1 MALRDVLVKFT
12 ADTSDVKKKMGEGS
26 SLVDALAGKLTKL
39 GGLVAGAFAVGKIVS
54 FTNSLLTSADAAA
67 KTADALGLG
76 IQEWQG
82 WAHAAELAG
91 LKSEAMFSVLGKLQ
105 KGISDTAT
113 KGTGPAAEAF
123 RKLGIDVKD
132 SEGKLRGATPVL
144 DEMIDG
150 LAAMENTTERNA
162 ILMGVFGEQ
171 GARLN
176 PLFSQGAEGV
186 RKARAELDELG
197 FAFSDD
203 FARQSEAFND
213 NLSRL
218 ERGVRGLA
226 IQVLG
231 PLLPYLI
238 KLSNAAVAFTK
249 VAVRVVRQLRDWAA
263 QTAALEAALT
273 MLTFSGVGALAK
285 AAGTL
290 LVRMGGLKGMF
301 LRLLPFVW
309 KVVLPFLA
317 LEDIFVFL
325 MGGSSAL
332 GKAIDAIFGDGSAE
346 EFRQSILKLFEDWK
360 LILAD
365 IKNGDLGAALEHAF
379 SPVAKLFAGLGD
391 FMMRSLIKLWN
402 TFVKSSGALSSM
414 LGLET
419 IDPDAHQRDFT
430 TETDRA
436 LERSRRLRSGL
447 ETDEERAA
455 RQALIPG
462 GADIGGFGAG
472 LQLFGEQTAEGI
484 KLLGSAVQS
493 MDNWVET
500 ARLPDGYGSVL
511 QDINVQYAP
520 QNQVSVTVPPGTDAD
535 LARRTGASVQK
546 SMPHMDLRAVQDALV
561 PVPGF

>member
-1 MALRDVLVKFT
+1 MALRDILVKFT

-26 SLVDALAGKLTKL
+26 SLVDALASKLTKL
-39 GGLVAGAFAVGKIVS
+39 GGLVGGAFAVGKIVS

-67 KTADALGLG
+67 KTADALGMG

-82 WAHAAELAG
+82 WAYAAEQAG
-91 LKSEAMFSVLGKLQ
+91 VKTEAMFSVLGKIQ

-113 KGTGPAAEAF
+113 KGAGPAAEAF
-123 RKLGIDVKD
+123 RKLGIEVKD
-132 SEGKLRGATPVL
+132 SSGQLRGVTPVL
-144 DEMIDG
+144 DEVIDQLAG
-150 LAAMENTTERNA
+150 LENTTERNG
-162 ILMGVFGEQ
+162 ILMGLFGEQ

-203 FARQSEAFND
+203 FARQSEDFGS
-213 NLSRL
+213 NLTRL

-238 KLSNAAVAFTK
+238 KLSDAAVAFTK
-249 VAVRVVRQLRDWAA
+249 VAVRVVRQMRDWT
-263 QTAALEAALT
+263 QRTAALEAALT
-273 MLTFSGVGALAK
+273 MLTVSGVGALAK

-301 LRLLPFVW
+301 LRMLPFIW

-317 LEDIFVFL
+317 LEDIWVFL

-346 EFRQSILKLFEDWK
+346 EFRQTILKLFEDWK
-360 LILAD
+360 LVLQD
-365 IKNGDLGAALEHAF
+365 IRNGDLGAALEHAF
-379 SPVAKLFAGLGD
+379 SPVAKLFAALGEMLMQQLINLWDTFVEKSGGLG
-391 FMMRSLIKLWN
+391 
-402 TFVKSSGALSSM
+402 VA
-414 LGLET
+414 LGLKKFSKLEVES
-419 IDPDAHQRDFT
+419 AQ
-430 TETDRA
+430 DRN
-436 LERSRRLRSGL
+436 LDTSRRLRGGQ
-447 ETDEERAA
+447 ETDQERAA
-455 RQALIPG
+455 RQGHLPG
-462 GADIGGFGAG
+462 ASDLQGVLGDLGPG
-472 LQLFGEQTAEGI
+472 LQLMGEQTAEGI
-484 KLLGSAVQS
+484 KLLGAAVQS

-500 ARLPDGYGSVL
+500 ARLPDGHGSVL

>member
-1 MALRDVLVKFT
+1 MALRDILVKFT
-12 ADTSDVKKKMGEGS
+12 ADTSDVKRKMGEGS

-39 GGLVAGAFAVGKIVS
+39 GGVVAGAFAVGKIVG
-54 FTNSLLTSADAAA
+54 FANSLLTSADAAA
-67 KTADALGLG
+67 KTADALGMG

-82 WAHAAELAG
+82 WAYAAEQAG
-91 LKSEAMFSVLGKLQ
+91 IKTEAMFSVLGKIQ

-113 KGTGPAAEAF
+113 KGAGPAAEAF
-123 RKLGIDVKD
+123 RKLGVEVKD
-132 SEGKLRGATPVL
+132 SSGQLRGVTPVL
-144 DEMIDG
+144 DEVIDG

-162 ILMGVFGEQ
+162 ILMGLFGEQ

-186 RKARAELDELG
+186 RTARAELDELG
-197 FAFSDD
+197 FGFSDD
-203 FARQSEAFND
+203 FARQSEEFGS
-213 NLSRL
+213 NLTRL

-226 IQVLG
+226 IQILG

-238 KLSNAAVAFTK
+238 KLSDAAVAFTK
-249 VAVRVVRQLRDWAA
+249 VAVRVVRQMRDWAA

-273 MLTFSGVGALAK
+273 MLTVSGIGALAK
-285 AAGTL
+285 AAATL

-309 KVVLPFLA
+309 KFVLPFLA
-317 LEDIFVFL
+317 LEDLFVFL

-346 EFRQSILKLFEDWK
+346 EFRQTILKLFEDWK
-360 LILAD
+360 LVLQD

-419 IDPDAHQRDFT
+419 IDPDAHQRDFR

-462 GADIGGFGAG
+462 AADIGDFGAG

-484 KLLGSAVQS
+484 KLLGAAVQS

-500 ARLPDGYGSVL
+500 ARLPDGHGSVL
-511 QDINVQYAP
+511 QDVSIQYAP

>member
-1 MALRDVLVKFT
+1 MALKEILARFT
-12 ADTSDVKKKMGEGS
+12 VDTDEAKKKLSEGS
-26 SLVDALAGKLTKL
+26 SLVDALAAKLTKV
-39 GGLVAGAFAVGKIVS
+39 GGVVAGAFAIGKIVG
-54 FTNSLLTSADAAA
+54 FANSLLTSADAAA

-82 WAHAAELAG
+82 WAYAAEQAG
-91 LKSEAMFSVLGKLQ
+91 LKSEAMFSVLAKVQ

-113 KGTGPAAEAF
+113 KGAGPAAEAF
-123 RKLGIDVKD
+123 RRLGIEVKD
-132 SEGKLRGATPVL
+132 SSGRLRGVTPVL
-144 DEMIDG
+144 DEVIDQLAG
-150 LAAMENTTERNA
+150 LEDTTERNG
-162 ILMGVFGEQ
+162 ILMGLFGEQ

-203 FARQSEAFND
+203 FARQSEDFGS
-213 NLSRL
+213 NLTRL

-249 VAVRVVRQLRDWAA
+249 VAVRVVRQMRDWAER
-263 QTAALEAALT
+263 TAALEAALT

-285 AAGTL
+285 ATGAL
-290 LVRMGGLKGMF
+290 MVKMGGLKGMF

-309 KVVLPFLA
+309 KFVLPFLA

-346 EFRQSILKLFEDWK
+346 EFRQTILKLFEDWK
-360 LILAD
+360 LVLAD

-379 SPVAKLFAGLGD
+379 SPVAKLFSGLGD
-391 FMMRSLIKLWN
+391 LMMRSLIKLWN

-419 IDPDAHQRDFT
+419 IDPDAHQKDYKT
-430 TETDRA
+430 ATDRA
-436 LERSRRLRSGL
+436 LERSRRLRGGL
-447 ETDEERAA
+447 ETDDERAA
-455 RQALIPG
+455 RQGFIPG
-462 GADIGGFGAG
+462 AADIGDFGAG

-484 KLLGSAVQS
+484 KLLGTAVQS